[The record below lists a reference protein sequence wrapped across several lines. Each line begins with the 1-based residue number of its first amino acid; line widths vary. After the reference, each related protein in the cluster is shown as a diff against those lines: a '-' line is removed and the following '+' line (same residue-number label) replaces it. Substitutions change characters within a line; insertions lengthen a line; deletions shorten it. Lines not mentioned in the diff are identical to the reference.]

1 MAVFKNLND
10 PRSYMAALKEIE
22 KAKSASYS
30 LEIKKFH
37 PIATDQQK
45 AYLNFIITYLSGQI
59 GQTFYQTLS
68 EIQKNV
74 APHIFMTGEYDSK
87 GYPRFKPL
95 GFLDTAEASS
105 VIRNVAD
112 YANCIGIPL
121 PDQDDELA
129 KKYCQMDI
137 DSNKGWV

>member
-1 MAVFKNLND
+1 
-10 PRSYMAALKEIE
+10 
-22 KAKSASYS
+22 
-30 LEIKKFH
+30 
-37 PIATDQQK
+37 
-45 AYLNFIITYLSGQI
+45 
-59 GQTFYQTLS
+59 
-68 EIQKNV
+68 
-74 APHIFMTGEYDSK
+74 MTGEYDPK
-87 GYPRFKPL
+87 GNPKFKPL

-121 PDQDDELA
+121 PEQDDELA

>member
-1 MAVFKNLND
+1 MRAREGEGECRRYGLSRFETL
-10 PRSYMAALKEIE
+10 
-22 KAKSASYS
+22 AKGG
-30 LEIKKFH
+30 
-37 PIATDQQK
+37 
-45 AYLNFIITYLSGQI
+45 GQI

-87 GYPRFKPL
+87 GYPKFKPL

-121 PDQDDELA
+121 PEQDDELA

>member
-22 KAKSASYS
+22 KAKSAGYS
-30 LEIKKFH
+30 LEIK
-37 PIATDQQK
+37 
-45 AYLNFIITYLSGQI
+45 I

-74 APHIFMTGEYDSK
+74 APHIFMTGEYDSN

-112 YANCIGIPL
+112 YANCIGFPL
-121 PDQDDELA
+121 PEQDDELA